1 MKIEDTVRGFK
12 EIVEGKHDDLP
23 EQAFYMVGTIEEARE
38 KARKDGRVGLRRL
51 RRLQDRDECCRNTSN
66 CEVVTPERH
75 VLQETVKS
83 VEIPGKE
90 GYLGVLP
97 GHAPLITELGIGVLT
112 YRNESETRYLTVID
126 GYAEVLPDRVI
137 VLAEISERAEEI
149 DVPRTRAALDRAK
162 AEVAKTSAGDP
173 EWDRASFAL
182 QRALVRLQAASKTGA
197 AGADEH

>member
-1 MKIEDTVRGFK
+1 M
-12 EIVEGKHDDLP
+12 LP
-23 EQAFYMVGTIEEARE
+23 ENIE
-38 KARKDGRVGLRRL
+38 
-51 RRLQDRDECCRNTSN
+51 LQ
-66 CEVVTPERH
+66 VVTPERH

-97 GHAPLITELGIGVLT
+97 GHAPLITELGVGILS
-112 YRNESETRYLTVID
+112 YRSNSDTRYLTVID

-149 DVPRTRAALDRAK
+149 DVSRTRAALDRAK
-162 AEVAKTSAGDP
+162 AEVASTNVSDP
-173 EWDRASFAL
+173 QWERASLAL

-197 AGADEH
+197 AGAHE